1 MHVNITDYKEI
12 EPPEVNS
19 TVPPQVEE
27 IILLSFDHSILE
39 FEATLYQKFL
49 VLTNGLVITC
59 REFKDH
65 LQNMEERELVIPT
78 EFLGKKCWAKG
89 SDRNIRDYEKW

>member
-12 EPPEVNS
+12 EPPEVKS

-27 IILLSFDHSILE
+27 LILLSFGHSILE

-49 VLTNGLVITC
+49 RLTNGLVITC

-78 EFLGKKCWAKG
+78 EFLGKKTWALG
-89 SDRNIRDYEKW
+89 SNVEIKNFSSW